1 VGAVPLRAETP
12 ETSPR
17 VIQTGAFLPN
27 CDSNSIFPG
36 VGEMRFSALMF
47 LAVLSMAIP
56 AAAQDACSW
65 SRDVRL
71 VNGKI
76 HTMDAQ
82 DRVVSEVTIQEGRF
96 AYIGALAG
104 RKLNPCTKVI
114 DLQGRVAVPGLIDN
128 HNHFV
133 LFSQRP
139 GYDVMVETSSSIPQ
153 AMAMLTERAR
163 TAPAGAWVT
172 AIGDWTPRLFAENRL
187 PTLGELDR
195 AVPDHPVF
203 FATFGPAI
211 TNTMGEKFFESKGIK
226 VNSTTGALE
235 GPAAA
240 AALGELRKMQT
251 PEDKIR
257 SAEDAQA
264 YVLRYGLTT
273 SVDMGVFAD
282 PGSPDLQDSFTFPG
296 IASANPWTVYD
307 QILALDHEHKLDERV
322 RLFLLSMDQTM
333 ELPILKERLRQV
345 FPNFGDDML
354 RVSGIGE
361 FASPWFANFA
371 GGKHPENYETAL
383 ELVAHHGWPYQQ
395 HTLSLEEVQ
404 FTAETYAKV
413 NAVTPVAD
421 LRWSIA
427 HVPAID
433 AQTLQ
438 SMKAIGVGMALHG
451 WKYLQGGQGTPA
463 GQPAGPPYRTIL
475 ASGIHTGAG
484 SDAGDISVLDPW
496 YEIYYMVTGKDC
508 TGALINSGEQ
518 VTREQALRMYTAENG
533 WFFRE
538 ESALGSV
545 ETGKLGDVA
554 VLSEDY
560 FDPKGVPDEEIKKL
574 RSVLTIVGGRVV
586 YSDPH

>member
-1 VGAVPLRAETP
+1 MRVP
-12 ETSPR
+12 
-17 VIQTGAFLPN
+17 V
-27 CDSNSIFPG
+27 
-36 VGEMRFSALMF
+36 LMF
-47 LAVLSMAIP
+47 LALLVSAGST
-56 AAAQDACSW
+56 AGQDACSW
-65 SRDVRL
+65 SRDLRL
-71 VNGKI
+71 VNGTI

-96 AYIGALAG
+96 AYIGPVGNRRLD
-104 RKLNPCTKVI
+104 PCTKVI
-114 DLQGRVAVPGLIDN
+114 DLHGRVVVPGLIDN

-139 GYDVMVETSSSIPQ
+139 GYDVMVETAASIPQ
-153 AMAMLTERAR
+153 AMAMLKERAR

-172 AIGDWTPRLFAENRL
+172 AIGDWTPRLFAENRIPNL
-187 PTLGELDR
+187 AELDQ

-203 FATFGPAI
+203 FATFGPAV
-211 TNTMGEKFFESKGIK
+211 TNSLGMKFFQSNGVT
-226 VNSTTGALE
+226 VNATTGALE
-235 GPAAA
+235 GPAAN
-240 AALGELRKMQT
+240 AALGLLRKMQT

-257 SAEDAQA
+257 SAQDAQA

-282 PGSPDLQDSFTFPG
+282 PDSPDLQDSFTFPG

-307 QILALDHEHKLDERV
+307 QILALDHQHKLDERV
-322 RLFLLSMDQTM
+322 RLFLLSMDKTM
-333 ELPILKERLRQV
+333 ALPILSERMRNV
-345 FPNFGDDML
+345 FPDFGDDML

-371 GGKHPENYETAL
+371 GGQHPDNYEAAL
-383 ELVAHHGWPYQQ
+383 QIVAKRGWPYQQ
-395 HTLSLEEVQ
+395 HTLSLAEVQ
-404 FTAETYAKV
+404 FTAQTYEKV

-421 LRWSIA
+421 LHWSIA

-475 ASGIHTGAG
+475 ESRIHAGAG

-496 YEIYYMVTGKDC
+496 FEIYYMVTGKDC

-518 VTREQALRMYTAENG
+518 VTREQALRMYTVDNG

-538 ESALGSV
+538 ENQLGSM
-545 ETGKLGDVA
+545 EAGKLGDLA
-554 VLSEDY
+554 VLSQDY
-560 FDPKGVPDEEIKKL
+560 FDAKTVPDEGIKQL
-574 RSVLTIVGGRVV
+574 RSVLTVVGGRIV
-586 YSDPH
+586 YSDLH

>member
-1 VGAVPLRAETP
+1 
-12 ETSPR
+12 
-17 VIQTGAFLPN
+17 
-27 CDSNSIFPG
+27 
-36 VGEMRFSALMF
+36 MRYPALIF
-47 LAVLSMAIP
+47 LAVMATAVP

-65 SRDVRL
+65 SRDLRL

-76 HTMDAQ
+76 HTLDAQ

-96 AYIGALAG
+96 AYIGPPG
-104 RKLNPCTKVI
+104 NRRMNPCTKVI
-114 DLQGRVAVPGLIDN
+114 DLHGRAVVPGLIDN

-139 GYDVMVETSSSIPQ
+139 GYDVMVETASSIPQ
-153 AMAMLTERAR
+153 AMALLSERAR
-163 TAPAGAWVT
+163 TVPAGAWVT

-187 PTLGELDR
+187 PTLAELDQ

-211 TNTMGEKFFESKGIK
+211 TNTPGRKFFESHGIT
-226 VNSTTGALE
+226 VDPATGSLE

-240 AALGELRKMQT
+240 AALGVLRKTQT
-251 PEDKIR
+251 PEDRIR

-282 PGSPDLQDSFTFPG
+282 PDSPDLQDSFTFPG

-307 QILALDHEHKLDERV
+307 QILALDHQHKLDERV
-322 RLFLLSMDQTM
+322 RLFLLSMDKTM
-333 ELPILKERLRQV
+333 ALPILSERLRQV

-371 GGKHPENYETAL
+371 GGQHPENYETAL
-383 ELVAHHGWPYQQ
+383 ELVAKRGWPYQQ

-404 FTAETYAKV
+404 FTAQTYEKV

-421 LRWSIA
+421 LHWSIA

-433 AQTLQ
+433 PQTLQ
-438 SMKAIGVGMALHG
+438 SMKAIGVGLALHG

-475 ASGIHTGAG
+475 ASGIHAGAG

-496 YEIYYMVTGKDC
+496 YEIYYMVTGKDS

-518 VTREQALRMYTAENG
+518 VTREQAIRMYSADNG
-533 WFFRE
+533 WFFHE
-538 ESALGSV
+538 ENELGSM
-545 ETGKLGDVA
+545 EAGKLGDLA
-554 VLSEDY
+554 VLNDDY
-560 FDPKGVPDEEIKKL
+560 FDRRDVPDEGIKKIK
-574 RSVLTIVGGRVV
+574 SVLTVVGGHIV
-586 YSDPH
+586 YGDLP